1 MTDNKSVTTSNS
13 ASVIEQSLMAF
24 GAGMSYQS
32 RSDVKSSFQLAS
44 LVASKRYNQEDQ
56 AEQWFD
62 EFIKTLE
69 KSGWA
74 TARRTFE
81 REEIA
86 GQSLTLGAIAFKAM
100 KVAGQTLLG
109 GPLGE
114 AMISLA
120 GQAVEGLGKVTEPQQ
135 LFSRNVKRNMS
146 ATVGLASCI
155 ETSEGEVVMGVAA
168 ISAAARQNDLDTVVF
183 EWKST
188 SSHSYSGMAL
198 LSFNKELY
206 NDKLR
211 EAIVYKLAERA
222 FANVMDFDI

>member
-1 MTDNKSVTTSNS
+1 MTDNTNVTTTNS
-13 ASVIEQSLMAF
+13 AAVVEQSLMAF

-44 LVASKRYNQEDQ
+44 LVASKRYSQGDQ

-62 EFIKTLE
+62 EFIRTLE
-69 KSGWA
+69 GSGWA
-74 TARRTFE
+74 KVRRTFE
-81 REEIA
+81 REDIS
-86 GQSLTLGAIAFKAM
+86 GKSLTLGAIAFKAM
-100 KVAGQTLLG
+100 KVAGQTLVG

-120 GQAVEGLGKVTEPQQ
+120 SQAVDGLDKVTEPQQ
-135 LFSRNVKRNMS
+135 LFSSNVKKKSS
-146 ATVGLASCI
+146 ATVGLASCMEI
-155 ETSEGEVVMGVAA
+155 SEGEVLMGVAA
-168 ISAAARQNDLDTVVF
+168 ISAATSQNDLDTLVF

-188 SSHSYSGMAL
+188 SSQNYSGMAL
-198 LSFNKELY
+198 LSFNKASY

-211 EAIVYKLAERA
+211 EAIIDKLAERA